1 VALNYIWFGFFVIAF
16 LVALIK
22 LIFLQDTAVFPALLN
37 STFESARTGF
47 EVSIYLTGAMA
58 LWLGLMRIGEK
69 GGMVAILSKLVGPFF
84 EKLFPE
90 IPKNHPAIGSLIM
103 NFSANMLG
111 LDNAATPLGLKAM
124 KEMQEVNQQKDTA
137 SNAQI
142 MFLVLNS
149 SGLSIIPLA
158 ILIDRSVKQAIN
170 PTDVFIPILIA
181 TSISTLVGLIVVSL
195 YQRINLFNKVIM
207 LYLGGFS
214 LFLAFIVWY
223 FTSLDQQALQ
233 SQSQLYSSLI
243 ILTLIVSFLA
253 LGWYRKVPL
262 FETFVEGAK
271 EGFDIAVKIIPYL
284 VGFLVAIGLFRVS
297 GSLGY
302 ITEGIAWVVGGLG
315 FDTRFVDALPV
326 AIMKPL
332 SGGSARGMMLDT
344 IDAFGVD
351 SFVGRTASIFRGAT
365 ETTFYIIAVY
375 FGSVSIRKTRYAI
388 TAGLLADISGIIA
401 GIFVAYLFFG

>member
-243 ILTLIVSFLA
+243 ILTLIVSFLS

>member
-1 VALNYIWFGFFVIAF
+1 MALNYIWFGFFVIAF
-16 LVALIK
+16 IVALIK
-22 LIFLQDTAVFPALLN
+22 LIFLNDTAVFPALLN
-37 STFESARTGF
+37 STFESARSGF

-69 GGMVAILSKLVGPFF
+69 GGMVNILAKLVGPFF
-84 EKLFPE
+84 TRLFPE

-124 KEMQEVNQQKDTA
+124 KEMQEVNKQKDTA

-158 ILIDRSVKQAIN
+158 ILIDRSVKGAVN

-181 TSISTLVGLIVVSL
+181 TSLSTLVGLIVVSL
-195 YQRINLFNKVIM
+195 YQRINLFDKVIM
-207 LYLGGFS
+207 LYVGSFAA
-214 LFLAFIVWY
+214 FLAGIVWY

-233 SQSQLYSSLI
+233 TQSQLYSSIIILSLI
-243 ILTLIVSFLA
+243 ISFLV
-253 LGWYRKVPL
+253 LGWQRKVPL
-262 FETFVEGAK
+262 FETFIEGAK
-271 EGFDIAVKIIPYL
+271 EGFEIAVKIIPYL

-297 GSLGY
+297 GSLTY
-302 ITEGIAWVVGGLG
+302 ITEGIAWVIAGLG
-315 FDTRFVDALPV
+315 FDTKFVEALPV
-326 AIMKPL
+326 AMMKPL

-344 IDAFGVD
+344 IDTFGVD

-375 FGSVSIRKTRYAI
+375 FGSVSIRKTRYAV
-388 TAGLLADISGIIA
+388 TAGLLADLAGIIA
-401 GIFVAYLFFG
+401 GIFVAYMFFG

>member
-1 VALNYIWFGFFVIAF
+1 MALNYIWFAFFVIAF
-16 LVALIK
+16 IVALGK

-84 EKLFPE
+84 AKLFPE
-90 IPKNHPAIGSLIM
+90 IPKGHPAIGSLIM

-158 ILIDRSVKQAIN
+158 ILIDRSVKQAVN

-181 TSISTLVGLIVVSL
+181 TSISSLVGLIVVSL
-195 YQRINLFNKVIM
+195 YQRINLFDRIIM

-214 LFLAFIVWY
+214 LFLAGIVWY

-233 SQSQLYSSLI
+233 TQSQLYSSII
-243 ILTLIVSFLA
+243 ILGLIVSFLV

-262 FETFVEGAK
+262 FETFIEGAK
-271 EGFDIAVKIIPYL
+271 DGFDIAVKIIPYL

-302 ITEGIAWVVGGLG
+302 ITEGIAWCIAGLG

-344 IDAFGVD
+344 IDTFGVD

>member
-1 VALNYIWFGFFVIAF
+1 MALNYIWFGFFVIAF

-69 GGMVAILSKLVGPFF
+69 GGMVSILSKLVGPFF

-223 FTSLDQQALQ
+223 FTSLDQAALQ
-233 SQSQLYSSLI
+233 SQSQLYSSMI
-243 ILTLIVSFLA
+243 ILGLIVSFLV

-271 EGFDIAVKIIPYL
+271 DGFDIAVKIIPYL

>member
-1 VALNYIWFGFFVIAF
+1 MALNYIWFAFFVIAF
-16 LVALIK
+16 IVALGK

-84 EKLFPE
+84 AKLFPE
-90 IPKNHPAIGSLIM
+90 IPKGHPAIGSLIM

-158 ILIDRSVKQAIN
+158 ILIDRSVKQAVN

-181 TSISTLVGLIVVSL
+181 TSISSLVGLIVVSL
-195 YQRINLFNKVIM
+195 YQRINLFDRIIM

-214 LFLAFIVWY
+214 LFLAGIVWY

-233 SQSQLYSSLI
+233 TQSQLYSSII
-243 ILTLIVSFLA
+243 ILGLIVSFLI

-262 FETFVEGAK
+262 FETFIEGAK
-271 EGFDIAVKIIPYL
+271 DGFDIAVKIIPYL

-297 GSLGY
+297 GALGY
-302 ITEGIAWVVGGLG
+302 ITEGIAWCIAGMG

-344 IDAFGVD
+344 IDTFGVD

>member
-1 VALNYIWFGFFVIAF
+1 MALNYIWFGFFIIAF
-16 LVALIK
+16 IVALAK
-22 LIFLQDTAVFPALLN
+22 LIFLNDTAVFPALLN
-37 STFESARTGF
+37 STFDSARSGF

-69 GGMVAILSKLVGPFF
+69 GGMVAILAKLVGPFF
-84 EKLFPE
+84 SKLFPD

-158 ILIDRSVKQAIN
+158 ILIDRSVKMATN

-181 TSISTLVGLIVVSL
+181 TSFSTLIGLIVVAI
-195 YQRINLFNKVIM
+195 YQRINLFDKVIL
-207 LYLGGFS
+207 LYVGGFS
-214 LFLAFIVWY
+214 LFLATIVWY
-223 FTSLDQQALQ
+223 FTSLDQEALQ
-233 SQSQLYSSLI
+233 TQSQLYSSII
-243 ILTLIVSFLA
+243 ILGIIVSFLG
-253 LGWYRKVPL
+253 LGFYRKVPL
-262 FETFVEGAK
+262 FETFIEGAK
-271 EGFDIAVKIIPYL
+271 EGFEIAVKIIPYL

-297 GSLGY
+297 GSLDY
-302 ITEGIAWVVGGLG
+302 ITDGIAWVVAGLG

-326 AIMKPL
+326 AMMKPL

-351 SFVGRTASIFRGAT
+351 SFAGRTASIFRGAT

-388 TAGLLADISGIIA
+388 TAGLLADLAGIIA